1 MNIER
6 RSPPTKLD
14 TCPKG
19 TLCTVNLYEE
29 DISVVYIQMNEN
41 EEDPRW
47 RQLDE
52 AIGEDKEL
60 LER

>member
-29 DISVVYIQMNEN
+29 DICVVYIQTSED

-47 RQLDE
+47 QIIE
-52 AIGEDKEL
+52 K
-60 LER
+60 